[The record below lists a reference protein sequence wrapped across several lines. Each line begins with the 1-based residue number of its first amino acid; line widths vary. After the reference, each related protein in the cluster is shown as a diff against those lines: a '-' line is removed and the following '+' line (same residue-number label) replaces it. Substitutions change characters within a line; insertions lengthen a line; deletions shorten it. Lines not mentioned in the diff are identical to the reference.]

1 MKKLIDYELLYGET
15 ELELENKVKELLIDD
30 NRGYKL
36 YGFPFVGRDK
46 NGNSYFYQAVV
57 KYEKVDCANKWEDD
71 FDDYPETGFRY

>member
-1 MKKLIDYELLYGET
+1 MKKLTDYELLYGET

-36 YGFPFVGRDK
+36 YGFPFIGRDK
-46 NGNSYFYQAVV
+46 NGKSYFYQAVV
-57 KYEKVDCANKWEDD
+57 KYEKVDHESRWEEE